1 MDTPQPEELLAGDLS
16 VAAVAREYL
25 GKDLPIDVRTDIY
38 GSDDPLERTLKE
50 QLLHIIGVSYYLNPV
65 TGNDNN
71 DGSAEHPW
79 RTLAYAFEQV
89 FAMQGGKA
97 DPAYINLILQD
108 GVYTGE
114 GQTYVTL
121 GKHYQDPSEEE
132 PEDINVINQMIEAV
146 TIRNVRIKA
155 QNKWT
160 LGGSEGAIL
169 DGGWPPSLVDGDFY
183 QNIETAY
190 FDNVP
195 SWAPNRLGEKDGE
208 DEGGDRFD
216 AILYNRLLQ
225 LINCSNVVIDGL
237 RVQNSIGA
245 GIYVSHHKYPASDKT
260 NWPEVHSHCSN
271 ITIRNCRID
280 WCHFG
285 AIKIDW
291 DQEGSIIENNV
302 ITRGAFDWW
311 INQKPTND
319 RTTGRAG
326 SRYGPMGQPDKDKPN
341 WGAVVLWAN
350 DAKVIGNVCAYSYG
364 EVASR
369 PRSKG
374 ALVADNKFGF
384 NSNNCYLEGLQDAT
398 VHHNLLFC
406 LPNEADFDVV
416 ARVIGEDSV
425 YASSRYLYR
434 RGKCFATANENR
446 NHWCFGNIKNKPWK
460 GYAYCGNVENDG
472 DKVEIVKHLN
482 DDLRVYNNLLL
493 YGQADFRAVNDGKN
507 RPITRLYFGHN
518 TIVAA
523 KNASESILT
532 TSTNTDATIGG
543 MLENNVWDNRLNES
557 IGWTVNKE
565 GAGIANTLRIR
576 NNIFPTQAPDYL
588 KLENDNVKNVYDA
601 DGAVI
606 NVTNAP
612 QLSYGE
618 AALPIQPPATNLTNA
633 QMDSHLDD
641 VLTTLKDKVHW
652 FDLNGSAVAI
662 DSGSIEGAI
671 FDIDTD
677 VLTAAR
683 AEDYFGNNR
692 DGKPDIGAVEYGA

>member
-1 MDTPQPEELLAGDLS
+1 MDTTQPEELLAGDLS
-16 VAAVAREYL
+16 VAAVVREYL
-25 GKDLPIDVRTDIY
+25 GKDLPIDARTDIY

-50 QLLHIIGVSYYLNPV
+50 QLLHIIGVSYYLNPD
-65 TGNDNN
+65 TGSDNN

-89 FAMQGGKA
+89 FAMQSGNA

-132 PEDINVINQMIEAV
+132 PEDITVINQMIEAV

-160 LGGSEGAIL
+160 LGGSNGAIL
-169 DGGWPPSLVDGDFY
+169 DGGWPPSLLANGDFY
-183 QNIETAY
+183 LDIEKAY

-195 SWAPNRLGEKDGE
+195 AWAPKRYGENEGEHDDGNRWDV
-208 DEGGDRFD
+208 
-216 AILYNRLLQ
+216 ILYNRLLE
-225 LINCSNVVIDGL
+225 LVNCDNVTIDGL
-237 RVQNSIGA
+237 RIQNSIGA
-245 GIYVSHHKYPASDKT
+245 GVYVANHKYPSSNKQL
-260 NWPEVHSHCSN
+260 WPEVHSYCRN

-285 AIKIDW
+285 AIKFDW
-291 DQEGSIIENNV
+291 DQERSVIEGNH
-302 ITRGAFDWW
+302 ITRATFDWW
-311 INQKPTND
+311 INLQPTND
-319 RTTGRAG
+319 RSTGRAG
-326 SRYGPMGQPDKDKPN
+326 SRYGPMGQPGKFN
-341 WGAVVLWAN
+341 WGAAILWAK
-350 DAKVIGNVCAYSYG
+350 DATVLDNVFAFSYG

-369 PRSKG
+369 PRSSK
-374 ALVADNKFGF
+374 ALIANNISIL
-384 NSNNCYLEGLQDAT
+384 NSNNCYLEGLKGAT
-398 VHHNLLFC
+398 VSNNLLVC
-406 LPNEADFDVV
+406 LPDETHIVEAET
-416 ARVIGEDSV
+416 EDGAFQVHEHAFSK
-425 YASSRYLYR
+425 SFYR
-434 RGKCFATANENR
+434 RGKCFATANEAR
-446 NHWCFGNIKNKPWK
+446 NEQHGN
-460 GYAYCGNVENDG
+460 
-472 DKVEIVKHLN
+472 HLN

-493 YGQADFRAVNDGKN
+493 YGPADFRAVNDGRN
-507 RPITRLYFGHN
+507 RPIRRLYFGHN